1 MELKY
6 VTQKELSEFYTQ
18 LGTIIEGLDPTNP
31 FEVIGF
37 ANSLVNMGN
46 HLLSQSNSKLIAKA
60 YSKDELEQFKE
71 NIEKIKREKK

>member
-1 MELKY
+1 MKIEY
-6 VTQKELSEFYTQ
+6 INQKELSEFYTQ
-18 LGTIIEGLDPTNP
+18 LGTIIEGLDSTNP

-60 YSKDELEQFKE
+60 YSKEELEEFRE
-71 NIEKIKREKK
+71 NIEKIKQE